1 MHPGLST
8 AFATRE
14 HCKRAQT
21 SFHSR
26 LTEINVHLSSSRCIA
41 PLAWPFQKI
50 KNDIPLFFC
59 KTPYENKKR
68 YPSFPPRSLV
78 CGGQPSPHKPRL
90 VVSHSTCPPLSS
102 SPHAHSFVLGTAT
115 STASTARG
123 HRAQAR
129 CSPARSDL
137 CDKAQRTLIETLQSL
152 PAADLDT
159 YISMSEDGITAV
171 HKLAGREEECDG
183 PGAGVR
189 ARADEVCAGRDAEDA
204 AGLRVR
210 ALDSMRDAQIRLER
224 R

>member
-1 MHPGLST
+1 M
-8 AFATRE
+8 
-14 HCKRAQT
+14 
-21 SFHSR
+21 
-26 LTEINVHLSSSRCIA
+26 
-41 PLAWPFQKI
+41 
-50 KNDIPLFFC
+50 
-59 KTPYENKKR
+59 
-68 YPSFPPRSLV
+68 
-78 CGGQPSPHKPRL
+78 
-90 VVSHSTCPPLSS
+90 
-102 SPHAHSFVLGTAT
+102 
-115 STASTARG
+115 
-123 HRAQAR
+123 

-189 ARADEVCAGRDAEDA
+189 ADEVCAGRDAEDA